1 MVTEPPEVDSK
12 SNTGGSRF
20 YYYLRIIFYGVLT
33 LLYVSL
39 VCLNFQRVPIGL
51 QDVLGDPHE
60 HLNYNKGS
68 RIDIGHPLSYTP
80 LT

>member
-12 SNTGGSRF
+12 TPGVPDYIITLALYSMGSW
-20 YYYLRIIFYGVLT
+20 
-33 LLYVSL
+33 LYFL
-39 VCLNFQRVPIGL
+39 CPWVCLNFQRVPIGL

-68 RIDIGHPLSYTP
+68 RIDIGHPLSYTH